1 MNYKKS
7 IILSALSLGV
17 SIAVNAQSPQYSL
30 NGLGRSII
38 SDNDLSGASVESDE
52 TIQKANISGY
62 NLFDLQTNLDLD
74 STFNAKVIFRTRSP
88 FGTSFGSKTDFEFR
102 LFSMGGNLNGLKYQL
117 GDIRVE
123 LTPYTV
129 FNADLAGTGY
139 ESSIFTERREILE
152 YENFNDGNTWLL
164 QGASGQYGWNLG
176 DEAGIGI
183 YAFTTRLASTNELGL
198 PDRML
203 SGGRVEYALNKSVK
217 IGVNDVGLYDIQ
229 TGSTEYDYTNN
240 VVTGDINSS
249 TLLGD
254 NNLAV
259 NLEFGGSWFSYTQNA
274 NDSNQSYTDMIV
286 DLDADYNL
294 KNAGLDIGLGVKM
307 VGASFMSPTAQSRRY
322 MPTASPMLFEKLA
335 GESIRSQLYY
345 DQFTSEE
352 VYNNS
357 ISPTLMTYNQFY
369 NALSPYGEA
378 TPNRFVV
385 DLSVATD
392 SSNHSLEAGINVNYG
407 SEVIGQGGND
417 LRNFM
422 VIDGG
427 TNLHIGNLINIK
439 RLIDVNVGAR
449 YENITRDGLSDL
461 SLNNMLFDF
470 GVSGEVFKRIDLL
483 AGLKYYAANG
493 NEFIAVRDEFNL
505 VSSFIEY
512 DVDISELIYSA
523 GLRFRFSKAQ
533 SFNINYNMA
542 SFVNNLEEDSQMN
555 ISQLFFN
562 YTGRF

>member
-7 IILSALSLGV
+7 IILSALSLGF
-17 SIAVNAQSPQYSL
+17 SIGANAQGPQYSL

-38 SDNDLSGASVESDE
+38 TDNGLSGASVDNDE

-74 STFNAKVIFRTRSP
+74 STFNAKAIFRTRSP

-102 LFSMGGNLNGLKYQL
+102 LFSMGGNVNGLKYQL

-139 ESSIFTERREILE
+139 ESTIFTERREILE

-164 QGASGQYGWNLG
+164 QGASGQYGWDLG
-176 DEAGIGI
+176 GNSGLGI
-183 YAFTTRLASTNELGL
+183 YAFTTRLASTNELGN
-198 PDRML
+198 PDRLL
-203 SGGRVEYALNKSVK
+203 SGGRIEYALDENIKL
-217 IGVNDVGLYDIQ
+217 GLNDVGMYDIQ

-240 VVTGDINSS
+240 VITGDIGYSR
-249 TLLGD
+249 LLGD
-254 NNLAV
+254 NQFKLNA
-259 NLEFGGSWFSYTQNA
+259 EFGGSWFSYTYNPT
-274 NDSNQSYTDMIV
+274 DTNQSYSDMII
-286 DLDADYNL
+286 DLDVDYNL
-294 KNAGLDIGLGVKM
+294 KDAGLDFGLGVRM

-322 MPTASPMLFEKLA
+322 VPTATPMMFGTLA
-335 GESIRSQLYY
+335 SGVSRSQLYY

-357 ISPTLMTYNQFY
+357 ISPTLMAYNQFY
-369 NALSPYGEA
+369 NAISPYGEA

-385 DLSVATD
+385 DFSVATD
-392 SSNHSLEAGINVNYG
+392 SSNHNLEAGLNVNYG
-407 SEVIGQGGND
+407 SEVIGQGGKN

-427 TNLHIGNLINIK
+427 TNLHLSNLMNVK

-449 YENITRDGLSDL
+449 YENMSRGGSAEL
-461 SLNNMLFDF
+461 SLTNMLVDF
-470 GVSGEVFKRIDLL
+470 GISGEILDRVDLL
-483 AGLKYYAANG
+483 AGLKYYSATG
-493 NEFIAVRDEFNL
+493 NEFIAVRDGFNL
-505 VSSFIEY
+505 VTDFIEY
-512 DVDISELIYSA
+512 DVDINELIYSA
-523 GLRFRFSKAQ
+523 GLRFRFSEFQ

-542 SFVNNLEEDSQMN
+542 SFANNLETDSQMI

>member
-7 IILSALSLGV
+7 IILSALSLGF
-17 SIAVNAQSPQYSL
+17 SIGVNAQGPAYSL

-38 SDNDLSGASVESDE
+38 TDNDLSGASVDNDE

-74 STFNAKVIFRTRSP
+74 STFNAKAIFRTRSP

-102 LFSMGGNLNGLKYQL
+102 LFSMGGDVNGLKYQL

-139 ESSIFTERREILE
+139 ESNIFTERREILE

-164 QGASGQYGWNLG
+164 QGASGQYGWDLG
-176 DEAGIGI
+176 KGSGFGI
-183 YAFTTRLASTNELGL
+183 YAFTTRLASTNELGN
-198 PDRML
+198 PDRLL
-203 SGGRVEYALNKSVK
+203 SGGRLEYALDENLKF
-217 IGVNDVGLYDIQ
+217 GLNDVGMYDIQ

-240 VVTGDINSS
+240 VITGDIAYSK
-249 TLLGD
+249 LLGK
-254 NNLAV
+254 NNV
-259 NLEFGGSWFSYTQNA
+259 DINVEFGGSWFSYTYNPS
-274 NDSNQSYTDMIV
+274 DTNQSYSDMIV
-286 DLDADYNL
+286 DLDVDYNL
-294 KNAGLDIGLGVKM
+294 KDAGLDFGLGVRM

-322 MPTASPMLFEKLA
+322 VPTATPMMFGTLA
-335 GESIRSQLYY
+335 SGVSRSQLYY

-357 ISPTLMTYNQFY
+357 ISPTLMAYNQFY
-369 NALSPYGEA
+369 NAISPYGEA

-385 DLSVATD
+385 DFSVATD
-392 SSNHSLEAGINVNYG
+392 SSNHALEAGLNINYG
-407 SEVIGQGGND
+407 SEVIGQGGKD
-417 LRNFM
+417 LRNFI

-427 TNLHIGNLINIK
+427 TNLHLSNLMNVK

-449 YENITRDGLSDL
+449 YENMTRGGSADL
-461 SLNNMLFDF
+461 ALNNMLVDF
-470 GVSGEVFKRIDLL
+470 GISGEILSRVDLL
-483 AGLKYYAANG
+483 AGLKYYSASG
-493 NEFIAVRDEFNL
+493 NEFIAVRDGFNI
-505 VSSFIEY
+505 VTDFIEY
-512 DVDISELIYSA
+512 DVDMNELIYSA
-523 GLRFRFSKAQ
+523 GLRFRFSKVQ
-533 SFNINYNMA
+533 SYNINYNMA
-542 SFVNNLEEDSQMN
+542 SFANNLETDSQMN